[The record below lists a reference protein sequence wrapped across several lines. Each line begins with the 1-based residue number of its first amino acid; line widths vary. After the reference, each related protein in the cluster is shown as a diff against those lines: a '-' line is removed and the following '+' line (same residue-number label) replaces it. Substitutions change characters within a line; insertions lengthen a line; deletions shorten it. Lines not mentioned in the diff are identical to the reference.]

1 MAMYSNPS
9 RRAGHLNFF
18 IGRRLF
24 IPSLGEAALHC
35 FERKVCIMR
44 VITGT
49 ARGRKLKTPENYDI
63 RPTTD
68 NVKEALFNIIQF
80 DVEGRRVLD
89 LFAGTGQLG
98 IEALSRGAKSC
109 VFIDESR
116 DAVKIV
122 KENLKSCGLN
132 GTVFQMNALDYLRR
146 GERFDLIFVDPP
158 YDAGL
163 YEPVL
168 KSLNLVDNLSD
179 GGIIICEAR
188 REESLPEMEAPYRKG
203 KEYRYGKVK
212 ICIYTKESRI

>member
-1 MAMYSNPS
+1 MI
-9 RRAGHLNFF
+9 AGTSTARPQT
-18 IGRRLF
+18 RRLHDR
-24 IPSLGEAALHC
+24 GAADGLPC
-35 FERKVCIMR
+35 GRIVYGMR

-68 NVKEALFNIIQF
+68 NVKESLFNIIQF
-80 DVEGRRVLD
+80 DVDGRRVLD

-116 DAVKIV
+116 EAVKIV
-122 KENLKSCGLN
+122 KDNLKTCGLT
-132 GTVFQMNALDYLRR
+132 GTVLQLNALDYLRQ
-146 GERFDLIFVDPP
+146 GEPFDLIFVDPP

-168 KSLNLVDNLSD
+168 KTLNLVDKLSD

-188 REESLPEMEAPYRKG
+188 RETPLPDMEPPYRKR

-212 ICIYTKESRI
+212 ICVYTKESQV